1 MLFFKKNV
9 KKLKIFRNKV
19 DLFTFILYNIISGCG
34 VDDKMRII
42 SGSRRGHKLIGFE
55 GDKIRPTTD
64 RVKESVFNL
73 IQGYVQN
80 SKVLD
85 LFGGSG
91 ALSFEA
97 LSRGADEAVIVDSDK
112 ESINVISKNAKAL
125 NFDKT
130 IRILHMTYQN
140 FFEIN
145 NEQFDLI
152 FLDPPYNKGFIEPVL
167 GSIVEEARL
176 SENGIIVLE
185 SDDTDMHCDVDGLK
199 ILKQKKYGRTFITVY
214 ERA

>member
-1 MLFFKKNV
+1 
-9 KKLKIFRNKV
+9 
-19 DLFTFILYNIISGCG
+19 
-34 VDDKMRII
+34 MRII

-97 LSRGADEAVIVDSDK
+97 LSRGAEEAVIVDSDK
-112 ESINVISKNAKAL
+112 ESINVISKNANAL
-125 NFDKT
+125 NFDKPL
-130 IRILHMTYQN
+130 RILHMTYRN

-167 GSIVEEARL
+167 ESIVKDERL
-176 SENGIIVLE
+176 TANGIILLE
-185 SDDTDMHCDVDGLK
+185 SDDTDMHCEVEGLN
-199 ILKQKKYGRTFITVY
+199 ILKQRKYGRTYITVY
-214 ERA
+214 QRE